1 MDRNCKELES
11 KYRNIQN
18 ILKNMERV
26 LVAFSGG
33 VDSTFLLKVAKDVL
47 GDDVLAVT
55 AQSETTPQHELK
67 DATRLAKA
75 LGAEHLLIK
84 AHELDIPEFVK
95 NPLNKCYICKKSR
108 FASLFDLARERGF
121 AYVVDGENLDD
132 HGDYRPGIRAT
143 RELGVRSPLAEAK
156 LSKDEIRILSKGLG
170 LPTWDKPS
178 YACLASRIPY
188 HSPINA
194 EKLQQVDAGEEFI
207 RSLGIASQVRVRHYG
222 DTARIE
228 VEAHEMPK
236 LIEEMIRSRVVNHFK
251 EIGFKF
257 ITLDLEGYH
266 MGSLN
271 RVIASTREGQEHE

>member
-1 MDRNCKELES
+1 M
-11 KYRNIQN
+11 
-18 ILKNMERV
+18 
-26 LVAFSGG
+26 
-33 VDSTFLLKVAKDVL
+33 DSTFLLKVAKDVL

-55 AQSETTPQHELK
+55 AQPETTPQHELK

-84 AHELDIPEFVK
+84 ARELDIPEFVK

-143 RELGVRSPLAEAK
+143 RELGVGIPLAEAK

-170 LPTWDKPS
+170 LPTWDKSS

-194 EKLQQVDAGEEFI
+194 EKLRQVDAGEEFI
-207 RSLGIASQVRVRHYG
+207 RSLGIASQMRVRHYG
-222 DTARIE
+222 DKARIE
-228 VEAHEMPK
+228 VEDHEMPK
-236 LIEEMIRSRVVNHFK
+236 
-251 EIGFKF
+251 G
-257 ITLDLEGYH
+257 
-266 MGSLN
+266 
-271 RVIASTREGQEHE
+271 